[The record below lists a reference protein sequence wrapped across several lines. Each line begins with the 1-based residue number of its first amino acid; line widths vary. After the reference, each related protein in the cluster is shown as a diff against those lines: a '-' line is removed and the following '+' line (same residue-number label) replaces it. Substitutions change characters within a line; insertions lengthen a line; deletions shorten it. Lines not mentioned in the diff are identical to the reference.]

1 MEKWITSLAF
11 LLAFHCVQ
19 AQIEVA
25 VKKEQLTIN
34 DTATNKNS
42 IVIVSTEGGENYE
55 IKISDYPNLEQD
67 KELKYKG
74 INYKI
79 ISEKQKIVF
88 WKEGENEKDH
98 GQDIYFC
105 PSKTQFSKELSKCGA
120 TNTLQA
126 PNYAMVHQI
135 PFPSFQEPDD
145 TKLLANKSNRY
156 LIIDASANH
165 NKKINNSLFKEKDVA
180 SFGETNQ
187 TTKVTTKTDALP
199 INEKTEEFDKN
210 FTKADALPVN
220 ASVTIFIRNYNFHDL
235 EKISVAM
242 TGADFSY
249 SYSIKDILA
258 QLKDK
263 VAETEEKGAEATSNK
278 GKEKLNNDLSNIL
291 TKFKSYTY
299 LNLNDLYKIEE
310 YKRQLYQYYEKNY
323 ATFGEEEVAIFS
335 EILHWYPTYLS
346 ITPIAIT
353 VPENDEVAINVTL
366 KNKNDDTPYQNKVG
380 QFKTTGGIGF
390 NLGGMFYITNL
401 KNNSV
406 YTKASETTGKVRAF
420 MNGDNQSSVGIG
432 LNSEIYFRTGYLV
445 RPTLNMGFFLPFD
458 EDLTPFGAIGPG
470 ISIAS
475 KKVKFSLSWGLAVG
489 KINAIKEQYKDVE
502 IDPTDLTNDQLG
514 EKVWRFGNYF
524 GFGLTY
530 NL

>member
-1 MEKWITSLAF
+1 MEKWITSLA
-11 LLAFHCVQ
+11 LLFTFNCMN
-19 AQIEVA
+19 AQIKVEIKDQVLN
-25 VKKEQLTIN
+25 VNDGNENKKEFHLIHGTDINKNKTIN
-34 DTATNKNS
+34 YGVYDLMTDGAEATF
-42 IVIVSTEGGENYE
+42 EG
-55 IKISDYPNLEQD
+55 I
-67 KELKYKG
+67 
-74 INYKI
+74 INYKKVAA
-79 ISEKQKIVF
+79 ENKIMF
-88 WKEGENEKDH
+88 WKKGDLEGNAYIYYYCATDSIFVKD
-98 GQDIYFC
+98 ISKC
-105 PSKTQFSKELSKCGA
+105 TKESTSKTISYEHA
-120 TNTLQA
+120 N
-126 PNYAMVHQI
+126 QI

-145 TKLLANKSNRY
+145 TKLIANKTNRY

-165 NKKINNSLFKEKDVA
+165 NKKINNSLFKAKDVDT
-180 SFGETNQ
+180 FGEA
-187 TTKVTTKTDALP
+187 D
-199 INEKTEEFDKN
+199 EFDKN

-220 ASVTIFIRNYNFHDL
+220 GSVTIFIRNYNFHDL
-235 EKISVAM
+235 EKIAVEMS
-242 TGADFSY
+242 GADFSY

-263 VAETEEKGAEATSNK
+263 IDDPKKEVTAATAYK
-278 GKEKLNNDLSNIL
+278 EKEKLNNDLTNIL
-291 TKFKSYTY
+291 AKFKEYTY

-310 YKRQLYQYYEKNY
+310 YKRQLYQFYEKNY
-323 ATFGEEEVAIFS
+323 ATFGEEEIAIFS
-335 EILHWYPTYLS
+335 EIIHWYPAYLS

-366 KNKNDDTPYQNKVG
+366 KNKNDDTPYQTKVG

-406 YTKASETTGKVRAF
+406 YTKASETTGQVRAF
-420 MNGDNQSSVGIG
+420 MNSDNQSSVGIG

-475 KKVKFSLSWGLAVG
+475 KKVKFSISWGLAVG
-489 KINAIKEQYKDVE
+489 KINTIREQYKDVE

-514 EKVWRFGNYF
+514 EKVWKFGNYF